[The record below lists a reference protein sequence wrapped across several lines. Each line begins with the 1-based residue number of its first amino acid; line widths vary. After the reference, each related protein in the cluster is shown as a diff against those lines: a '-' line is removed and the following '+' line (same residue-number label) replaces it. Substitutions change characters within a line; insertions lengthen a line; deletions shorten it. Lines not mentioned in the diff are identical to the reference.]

1 MNNPILA
8 FSARRRMRSIRTP
21 AMLTLYALA
30 LALTAYAL
38 IYAPFLRPSIR
49 LVEMGQGMWG
59 YAGMVVLQFG
69 LLILIAPAATAGTIS
84 GERERQTLDLLRVT
98 NTSVWHLVLGK
109 LLESFGFLALLV
121 LCSLPMLSLV
131 LLTGAA
137 TFAQVLWGIAFLLVS
152 ALALLSVGIFCSA
165 LFQRTVTAT
174 VVSYLLVFGIG
185 LVTLLPLFY
194 DVKHIGKLYDAMN
207 IAGQQLHEI
216 AYVPVS
222 FVLNP
227 ALGLFALLE
236 DQLGLFG
243 NMLWSVSYT
252 LGNTASY
259 LPFGKCALGCMLFML
274 GASAALTGLAVLC
287 MRTRGAKPPKAKR
300 KGKAD

>member
-1 MNNPILA
+1 MSNPILA

-21 AMLTLYALA
+21 AFLTLYAFI

-38 IYAPFLRPSIR
+38 IYAPFLRSEIR
-49 LVEMGQGMWG
+49 LAEMGRGMWG
-59 YAGMVVLQFG
+59 YAAMLILQFG
-69 LLILIAPAATAGTIS
+69 LLILIAPAATAGAIS

-98 NTSVWHLVLGK
+98 NTGVGQMVVGK

-121 LCSLPMLSLV
+121 LCSLPMLSLA

-137 TFAQVLWGIAFLLVS
+137 TFVQVLWGIGFLLAA
-152 ALALLSVGIFCSA
+152 ALALLSIGVFCSA

-174 VVSYLLVFGIG
+174 VVSYLAVFGVG
-185 LVTLLPLFY
+185 LITFLPLFY
-194 DVKHIGKLYDAMN
+194 DIKHIGKLYDAMN
-207 IAGQQLHEI
+207 IAGRQLHEL
-216 AYVPVS
+216 AYTPIS

-236 DQLGLFG
+236 DQLQLFTDS
-243 NMLWSVSYT
+243 LWGFSYT
-252 LGNTASY
+252 LGNTIRL
-259 LPFGKCALGCMLFML
+259 LPLGKCALGCMLFML
-274 GASAALTGLAVLC
+274 STSAVFTGLAVLC
-287 MRTRGAKPPKAKR
+287 MRTRGAKTPKTKR